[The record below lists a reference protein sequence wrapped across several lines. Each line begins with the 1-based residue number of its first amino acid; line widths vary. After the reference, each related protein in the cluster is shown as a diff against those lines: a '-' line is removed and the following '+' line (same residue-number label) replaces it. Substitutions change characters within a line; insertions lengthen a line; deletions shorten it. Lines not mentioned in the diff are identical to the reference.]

1 MGQKKNFNDF
11 TYGVGLEVN
20 ATSFKQVKDDLK
32 LNLDNLSKMVK
43 SYGKVLKI
51 DPNADLSKLFA
62 EMRKIQS
69 IVDGINGSD
78 NSFSG
83 FVDKGTLGRIAELE
97 NGLNTVSNMSKE
109 TKLAINDLQNSIAQ
123 MLEPLKSSGEIKL
136 PGTFN
141 DLFGDAKNKTSEIKN
156 VTDQIKQLE
165 SAAKQLES
173 IRFNLDDATGL
184 DLSKNKDISD
194 EQLDIYNNIAD
205 EFLQLS
211 KKLKSASPD
220 ELSSLMQEYQ
230 TIVQKMTDI
239 FGKMSTVQFED
250 TYIDEYI
257 KRIDGIITTIK
268 NKKQSLTKE
277 LKSLQ
282 VDQAKYTEKLTS
294 QTSVKKD
301 LSKSLG
307 LQSEYNAQVKVTPK
321 TNDVEWIN
329 KINNTI
335 KNIEPR
341 LNSIKLKPTFS
352 NSSDNLK
359 KEVQGN
365 LAQIN
370 HAINVDLKVN
380 DNIEQFNQKI
390 QNIDAS
396 IKNARQQ
403 LEKQG
408 NFKIRFEYE
417 EGGRFK
423 DAAYKIINQFKRID
437 AKFYIANGKKFI
449 QDIARLKEKATKELS
464 NIPINIDVT
473 NQDSIFS
480 GVDTLREELTAKIG
494 NIGVNLTLQNI
505 PQFMAQAAMMR
516 DSVEKYYNNHPIGSL
531 VESGGAEADVANT
544 TKSVVELSDKAKDA
558 QNAIEKIKNTLK
570 SLSEVGFK
578 SEDFLKLG
586 AFDQNLK
593 YVKGSKEKVKQLL
606 QEYEELYSKVY
617 ASQDELRATYGA
629 NEAGYAA
636 YYEDLNILKQMKTML
651 NAVLQSQ
658 IQYTQS
664 RLESTEKILAK
675 EMQIVETK
683 KEQSRVDSKDSSSQQ
698 STQQLGMSAE
708 EATKK
713 IRSLN
718 GTLTQQKKVLKD
730 LETHKFDASAF
741 AKLGEWDKET
751 NSFKKNSQE
760 IKQLINKY
768 KELREARIA
777 SGGKTATGEE
787 ASIRGKLAAILREQ
801 KKHIVEII
809 NNNQTELES
818 VKQISAAYK
827 EMGSSKS
834 KAAKTKVSVDSTKH
848 IDELAAKL
856 DKAKA
861 TLELLNAQKL
871 DAVGSTGLKDPN
883 KYLASIGSKQNFNDL
898 IKLYNDLIAK
908 KKELENAGK
917 TGSDEYKQY
926 EIIYQDVE
934 KHMTVIYQD
943 QLKYTQSKIQSLEA
957 QIAKE
962 KEILQL
968 KTQQTKEDAKQ
979 SGSTSNSKTNVKTGV
994 ASTTVKLDG
1003 ATLNSLAKDATLK
1016 AIDGKIN
1023 SIASQLGKGVVING
1037 SNISIE
1043 ASNVSVSGKG
1053 AAQNVNNSSNNTKKN
1068 PGDQEVNISTISSY
1082 TRQLTVFEEQIKRSG
1097 LYTDE
1102 LKKKIADLNMQLN
1115 AVNVK
1120 DDFDTYKFDL
1130 DRFKEDFE
1138 QLKTYDKLYQD
1149 FIKSQTK
1156 QIQLND
1162 EISMSKGPTAEL
1174 QEKLKI
1180 EEQVSKDLETQ
1191 LKQYSSIYTQ
1201 RARQLAIEEAIKRA
1215 SQEITT
1221 KSAAQSDKDINKQN
1235 NELTKLVDSAQ
1246 KKLNDMQYSMQNSK
1260 VPMADA
1266 AIAKFKEYERLLTV
1280 LKRKQQEIAQNP
1292 ELLKNA
1298 DYANGF
1304 NGLLQQMKKVQT
1316 EFGALQKSSENFLSK
1331 IKSDK
1336 DIKPL
1341 GSTFDATNLEQLH
1354 NAMQEFANQAGV
1366 GAAKLIEF
1374 NDVERTATFEIKN
1387 GKGQVQQ
1394 LTVAYDE
1401 ATNALGRFAS
1411 KTKTS
1416 VSETQKFFNSLKHSF
1431 QNVARYIASFGSVY
1445 RLFAVIKQGVTYV
1458 KDIDSALTELKKVTD
1473 ETDASYNRF
1482 LQDMSKTAGVVG
1494 STVSELTTMAAEWA
1508 RLGYSMEEAGK
1519 LAEST
1524 AILLNVSEFE
1534 DATKASEA
1542 LISTMQAFSYTADQ
1556 SQHVVDILN
1565 EVGKLL
1571 PSSIVI
1577 YYKKVAI
1584 SVNSWR
1590 QPRPSKDL
1598 TFFVYCDIILALNT
1612 TIQN

>member
-1 MGQKKNFNDF
+1 MGKGKSFNDF

-32 LNLDNLSKMVK
+32 LNLDSLSKMVK

-51 DPNADLSKLFA
+51 DPNADLSKLFE

-97 NGLNTVSNMSKE
+97 NSLQTVSSMSKE
-109 TKLAINDLQNSIAQ
+109 TKTAMNDLKNSIVQ

-165 SAAKQLES
+165 SAAKQLKS

-194 EQLDIYNNIAD
+194 EQLDVYNNIAD

-230 TIVQKMTDI
+230 TIVQKMTDT

-282 VDQAKYTEKLTS
+282 VDQSKYTDKLTS

-359 KEVQGN
+359 KEIQGN

-370 HAINVDLKVN
+370 HAINVDLQVN

-417 EGGRFK
+417 EGGKFK

-449 QDIARLKEKATKELS
+449 QDVVRLKEKATKELS

-480 GVDTLREELTAKIG
+480 GVDTLREELNEKIG
-494 NIGVNLTLQNI
+494 HIGVNLTLQNI

-558 QNAIEKIKNTLK
+558 QSTIEKIKNTLK

-586 AFDQNLK
+586 AFDENLK
-593 YVKGSKEKVKQLL
+593 YIKGSKEKVKQLL

-617 ASQDELRATYGA
+617 ASKDELRATYGA

-636 YYEDLNILKQMKTML
+636 YREDLNILKQMETML
-651 NAVLQSQ
+651 NVVLQSQ

-730 LETHKFDASAF
+730 LEANKFDASSF

-760 IKQLINKY
+760 IKQLINRY

-801 KKHIVEII
+801 KKHVVEII
-809 NNNQTELES
+809 NKNQAELES

-834 KAAKTKVSVDSTKH
+834 KAAKTKVGADSTKH
-848 IDELAAKL
+848 IDELTAKL

-861 TLELLNAQKL
+861 TLELLNSKKL

-898 IKLYNDLIAK
+898 IKLYNDLIVK
-908 KKELENAGK
+908 KRELENAGK
-917 TGSDEYKQY
+917 TGSAEYEQY
-926 EIIYQDVE
+926 GKIYQDVE
-934 KHMTVIYQD
+934 KHMGVIYQD

-1003 ATLNSLAKDATLK
+1003 TTLNSLAKDATLK

-1023 SIASQLGKGVVING
+1023 SIVGQLGKGVVING

-1053 AAQNVNNSSNNTKKN
+1053 VSKNTNNSSNTNKD
-1068 PGDQEVNISTISSY
+1068 PGDKEVKISTISSY
-1082 TRQLTVFEEQIKRSG
+1082 SRQLTVFEEQIKRSG

-1102 LKKKIADLNMQLN
+1102 LKKKLADLNTQLN
-1115 AVNVK
+1115 SVSVQ

-1138 QLKTYDKLYQD
+1138 QLKTYDQLYQN
-1149 FIKSQTK
+1149 FIKSQAK
-1156 QIQLND
+1156 QIQLSD
-1162 EISMSKGPTAEL
+1162 EISMSGGPTAEL

-1180 EEQVSKDLETQ
+1180 EEQVSKDLEAQ

-1280 LKRKQQEIAQNP
+1280 LKTKQQEIAQNP
-1292 ELLKNA
+1292 DLLK
-1298 DYANGF
+1298 DEEYGKSF
-1304 NGLLQQMKKVQT
+1304 ELLLQQMKKVQT
-1316 EFGALQKSSENFLSK
+1316 EFGTLQKSSENFLSN

-1341 GSTFDATNLEQLH
+1341 GATFDATNLDQLH
-1354 NAMQEFANQAGV
+1354 HAMQEFANQAGV
-1366 GAAKLIEF
+1366 GTAKLIEF
-1374 NDVERTATFEIKN
+1374 NDTERTAAFEIKN

-1401 ATNALGRFAS
+1401 ATNSLGRFTS

-1416 VSETQKFFNSLKHSF
+1416 LSESQKFFNSLKHSF

-1445 RLFAVIKQGVTYV
+1445 RVFAVIKQGVTYV
-1458 KDIDSALTELKKVTD
+1458 KEIDSALTELKKVTD
-1473 ETDASYNRF
+1473 ETDASYDKF
-1482 LQDMSKTAGVVG
+1482 LQDMSKTASVVG

-1508 RLGYSMEEAGK
+1508 RLGYSMQEAGK

-1542 LISTMQAFSYTADQ
+1542 LISTMQAFQYTADE

-1565 EVGKLL
+1565 EVGKL
-1571 PSSIVI
+1571 I
-1577 YYKKVAI
+1577 A
-1584 SVNSWR
+1584 R
-1590 QPRPSKDL
+1590 R
-1598 TFFVYCDIILALNT
+1598 
-1612 TIQN
+1612 